1 VLEAMMLFQQAKKHA
16 QAAQDRA
23 KAAQDQ
29 VKAAKKVALEAEK
42 DNDAAQKEL
51 QELQRVMEPKR
62 ARTNATTAND
72 HEECDEQSSGDMD
85 IADYRREAARIQ
97 KRRSVALGS
106 REDVPT
112 PQKGQAGP
120 LEHPRLG
127 LVGWIAYWSL
137 GNCALAVKIIVGL
150 IRKLNL
156 TESVSEALT
165 PIATKR
171 EVETNAKI
179 VMLMKAG
186 LSETKHCR
194 TEQQRQEFH
203 IGLSYVM
210 PPRDEARSKDG
221 MIRRICEQLDVRR
234 GKRLDGRQFAAEWV
248 AKALPSVKP
257 GVWGCVQARTQWSTE
272 EDAHMRPGHHWL
284 CEFGDAGN
292 GTSCERQFNLGHR
305 QCEDYRG
312 TRFYNKD
319 SALVIKR

>member
-1 VLEAMMLFQQAKKHA
+1 
-16 QAAQDRA
+16 
-23 KAAQDQ
+23 
-29 VKAAKKVALEAEK
+29 
-42 DNDAAQKEL
+42 
-51 QELQRVMEPKR
+51 
-62 ARTNATTAND
+62 
-72 HEECDEQSSGDMD
+72 MD

-186 LSETKHCR
+186 LAETKHCR

-210 PPRDEARSKDG
+210 PPRDEARSKDV

-234 GKRLDGRQFAAEWV
+234 GKRLDGRQFAADQAVNHRAEFETV
-248 AKALPSVKP
+248 LQLQKLPMKVGDIVLSHGNLCVLKSIGENDNCGAEGPSCVLTFSAGDITQEYSYRCMFGKGDGSARLQRPPPTLMPPRRIISKNAVTAQTRKLVKVHAYEVCP
-257 GVWGCVQARTQWSTE
+257 ESPCKRDE
-272 EDAHMRPGHHWL
+272 MRKHVGPMCGKSNRL
-284 CEFGDAGN
+284 
-292 GTSCERQFNLGHR
+292 
-305 QCEDYRG
+305 
-312 TRFYNKD
+312 
-319 SALVIKR
+319 